1 MNKLR
6 GSEGIAVRDRLHLYG
21 NGLTKHP
28 QIARM
33 SDLAPVVPIM
43 ANPSVEV
50 KQRVVDFRPQPV
62 GEGNEQNYP
71 KEPHYLTGGKRA
83 RYQ

>member
-1 MNKLR
+1 MGRIGGMICACCAFFWDTPYCIPHCKLM
-6 GSEGIAVRDRLHLYG
+6 
-21 NGLTKHP
+21 LTIDKC
-28 QIARM
+28 
-33 SDLAPVVPIM
+33 PIM

-71 KEPHYLTGGKRA
+71 KEALYSFLTWGENGG